1 MKKQMLFFIKM
12 NHKYREHCLK
22 SRRNITIKSSKLA
35 RKTVQQANLT
45 DVLTRLWVKSDP
57 IV

>member
-12 NHKYREHCLK
+12 NHKDWEHCLK
-22 SRRNITIKSSKLA
+22 NRRNITIKSSKLA
-35 RKTVQQANLT
+35 RKTAQQANLT